1 MTEEEKRQQ
10 ANNQDR
16 TASPISRK
24 SLLEGTGVAAAALG
38 SAAILYRTGSVSRFA
53 KSLDKGYRFAKNTGK
68 TFGKLLGTEDMTI
81 DDVRLAAHK
90 IKKDWRTLSKASSKT
105 PVSLRADNPNTM
117 FALMHSL
124 ENAKTNS
131 GHIAG
136 KLFEANMLI
145 TPAKDMYFRNYHDGN
160 LNTERRFMKFIREVS
175 QSVHDEETVQTAY
188 KRAGF
193 DENQRQNAGKLVDL
207 MRANDNQTAR
217 QNFNK
222 SVREAAN
229 SAYEKLHD
237 INYLEKKWGNQSLLG
252 KGVDAITGDHGAT
265 VRDILANR
273 AKIRKSSASL
283 RKDKNGSY
291 KQNDTLDLLEEL
303 RQHYAKQGKEF
314 EERFMNLRPD
324 SGALRMSPQGELY
337 SFNAPSEI
345 MQDALSVG
353 ALTIP
358 GKILKLRDLEQAKK
372 APIMSFI
379 GSGTKDPSLAA
390 IVNPVHKDGSKNKTV
405 EGNYVR
411 ILDEVYRI
419 GDNGLEDNPVATG
432 IRAMSSRFGWAQ
444 RMQHQLAGD
453 TGFEESSHLAFRLL
467 DIGQDRDHFSGS
479 PLSGV
484 TGVVK
489 KFADK
494 DWRQN
499 VFERLLNPN
508 EDELKAFKEAI
519 ADPQANLG
527 YAVSYLDNAKR
538 AQKFL
543 KENTYSLTEDS
554 LVQLEKNTDGRAKG
568 LFNSLRRKDDQELLN
583 EILQMDPEEF
593 QNQDLKHLMSRYI
606 HDPIGTQNNMM
617 YLRTD
622 RTRLSTGGGSISDL
636 VTQDY
641 GTESADFWELLRTEV
656 GKEAFLQ
663 HAADNGDKEVLSLV
677 ESASSIL
684 PSKEATETKRLA
696 QLALFQKRTGLNDEM
711 HVAARSTNEIWD
723 EVRRIEGVMN
733 TNTDAVDQEFRKEFH
748 NMMNE
753 NISVTEARE
762 VDKDIFAPE
771 AYNTVIHTKAAV
783 SPFDVIRSLNE
794 SIKNGSTQPIK
805 DTGSLF
811 FKQFVAGRDDMENV
825 TSATYMPYFLLSR
838 LSDDMNTFGLGFS
851 RESMGS
857 VGQLATSIFTKRIL
871 PVAIGATYLEWA
883 DDTSQEITGTSISG
897 AFANGLANVDLAA
910 RKALDSFGITPWLN
924 ELKSVNPIMQYW
936 GDKTNF
942 MGYDE
947 RKKYYE
953 SGYDPQRKAPWWTF
967 GGVQEAR
974 GGEIEYWAPSFA
986 RRINSDYKDKALYD
1000 GYFDKWSHSWL
1011 PTPSNPFSPVK
1022 ALLDPYWLE
1031 EKHAD
1036 DRPYV
1041 LSAPMFAEG
1050 TPWGAVL
1057 NPTVGAILKPQ
1068 KELHPDRLRNGVDIK
1083 SALHALNEN
1092 IKAKAR
1098 DLSETNM
1105 IAVKG
1110 DTATP
1115 VRFTAFDAPTE
1126 DTKAMSV
1133 QYSPAAG
1140 GLYTSSDSYGVYS
1153 PQEDISAGFTK
1164 FSSGGG
1170 GSGAGGG
1177 SGSGSGGGG
1186 GSVAK
1191 TLLDDYGPISLTAL
1205 AKNALF
1211 SDEKFHRDGEI
1222 MQTPDGQLGVYHTP
1236 TNKAKTTRELKK
1248 ASDLSLEESLKLDAY
1263 VNGDDG
1269 SKLELAKLVH
1279 DFNPKNLLRQ
1289 QNEAIKGKAQNSD
1302 SFDESEGI
1310 ITPEK
1315 LSHFR
1320 PSQGMELLSDPDM
1333 IQELIHTGKGSDF
1346 VKEATTSARLITG
1359 IYGYMGSEA
1368 FDFGNYNEKFLANAS
1383 DMTSL
1388 SRAFWDSS
1396 IGGAGGET
1404 ADIIR
1409 RFIPDYKR
1417 GNRLNPLMN
1426 NMPDWL
1432 PDRFRYGDP
1441 FTIVK
1446 NGEMRLPG
1454 KGWESLNQL
1463 HPDQYGDYGAFDRFK
1478 ILADIAPF
1486 SPEYKMWREIA
1497 KKTVTDPAL
1506 KEEMAEI
1513 RSRVSQQG
1521 RKHDFYNYNVVG
1533 KSLDYENVTVSE
1545 VLGYGKFRSGSTI
1558 YKIAGARVLSNE
1570 NQSMS
1575 DVLGKYLHEGMT
1587 ITIAKDS
1594 DEAYQ
1599 TNNDADHTT
1608 NVAVYIDGENLA
1620 EEMIQN
1626 GDAARKKNDTS
1637 APAVLG
1643 RLSTTQRVI
1652 GYVSELVAHADL
1664 PWISDQWLRVRSPL
1678 ESYKAEQVYGTPYQS
1693 WDHPIDSFLL
1703 PAWERAIHQTGYVK
1717 TAMRMLF
1724 ENVKDMDGISKTKK
1738 HMAMMGYVFTDR
1750 GAFIGGAVANLIA
1763 PGKAKLAFPAMRIT
1777 SQLATMAH
1785 FMTGGNSMF
1794 DEITSGASIGM
1805 DVAHFFK
1812 KERGI
1817 GVAVGAAV
1825 GAAYRM
1831 LFGEKGEWI
1840 PERTKKKWEM
1850 EDYFDRLTY
1859 LKYMGLYHEAAR
1871 RAKNEEGV
1879 DVEDLSDRLEEKE
1892 SKIQQAVKRLK
1903 KLKDALR
1910 SSNDHV
1916 MNDDKKDLMK
1926 ALNKKINALGDDTTI
1941 IEGGKWTHT
1950 ALIYKQAAES
1960 TMYGI
1965 GQNSSW
1971 AQIITAL
1978 PTSDKEYFMEFVK
1991 ERDPDKRQE
2000 ILRFASPALQKA
2012 LSLAWG
2018 TDAPKTESNQEYFK
2032 KHKLPT
2038 SKWKG
2043 WTPDVDL
2050 KDVEIKTIENEGMLL
2065 SDFGFYESQL
2075 RDPEVANAPAIDYHS
2090 RDNASSVK
2098 SNIKKILSGRGL
2110 KDIDINVT
2118 SNTDIDTHR
2127 IISDIAI
2134 YTGSSKL
2141 QKMVDDSID
2150 QQTS

>member
-16 TASPISRK
+16 TASPISRR

-68 TFGKLLGTEDMTI
+68 TFGKLLGTESMTI

-90 IKKDWRTLSKASSKT
+90 IKKDWRTLSKVSSKT

-136 KLFEANMLI
+136 KLFEANMLV

-193 DENQRQNAGKLVDL
+193 DEKQRQNAGKLVDL
-207 MRANDNQTAR
+207 MRANDNQAAR

-291 KQNDTLDLLEEL
+291 KQNETLDLLEEL

-358 GKILKLRDLEQAKK
+358 GKILKLRDLEQEKK

-479 PLSGV
+479 PLSGI

-554 LVQLEKNTDGRAKG
+554 LVQLEKNADGRAKG

-622 RTRLSTGGGSISDL
+622 RTRLSTGGGSVSDL

-1164 FSSGGG
+1164 FYSGGG
-1170 GSGAGGG
+1170 GSGA
-1177 SGSGSGGGG
+1177 GGGG

-1587 ITIAKDS
+1587 VTIAKDS

-1608 NVAVYIDGENLA
+1608 NVAVYIDGNNLA

-1626 GDAARKKNDTS
+1626 GDAARKKGDTS

-1643 RLSTTQRVI
+1643 RLSTTQRTI
-1652 GYVSELVAHADL
+1652 GYISELVAHADL
-1664 PWISDQWLRVRSPL
+1664 PWISDQWLRVRTPL

-1763 PGKAKLAFPAMRIT
+1763 PGKAKLAYPAMRIT

-1831 LFGEKGEWI
+1831 LFGEKGDWI

-1871 RAKNEEGV
+1871 RAKDEEGV

-2127 IISDIAI
+2127 IISDIAV

-2141 QKMVDDSID
+2141 QKMVDNSID

>member
-16 TASPISRK
+16 TASPISRR

-68 TFGKLLGTEDMTI
+68 TFGKLLGTESMTI

-90 IKKDWRTLSKASSKT
+90 IKKDWRTLSKVSSKT

-136 KLFEANMLI
+136 KLFEANMLV

-193 DENQRQNAGKLVDL
+193 DEKQRQNAGKLVDL
-207 MRANDNQTAR
+207 MRANDNQAAR

-291 KQNDTLDLLEEL
+291 KQNETLDLLEEL

-479 PLSGV
+479 PLSGI

-554 LVQLEKNTDGRAKG
+554 LVQLEKNADGRAKG
-568 LFNSLRRKDDQELLN
+568 LFNSLRRKDDRELLD

-622 RTRLSTGGGSISDL
+622 RTRLSTGGGSVSDL
-636 VTQDY
+636 ITQDY

-883 DDTSQEITGTSISG
+883 DDTSQEVTGTSISG

-1068 KELHPDRLRNGVDIK
+1068 KELHPNRLRNGVDIK

-1098 DLSETNM
+1098 DLNETNM

-1170 GSGAGGG
+1170 GSDAGGG
-1177 SGSGSGGGG
+1177 SGSGSGGG

-1302 SFDESEGI
+1302 FFDESEGI

-1463 HPDQYGDYGAFDRFK
+1463 HPDQYGDYGTFDRFK

-1587 ITIAKDS
+1587 VTIAKDS

-1608 NVAVYIDGENLA
+1608 NVAVYIDGNNLA

-1626 GDAARKKNDTS
+1626 GDAARKKGDTS

-1643 RLSTTQRVI
+1643 RLSTTQRAI
-1652 GYVSELVAHADL
+1652 GYLSELVAHADL
-1664 PWISDQWLRVRSPL
+1664 PWISDQWLRVRTPL

-1763 PGKAKLAFPAMRIT
+1763 PGKAKLAYPAMRIT

-1831 LFGEKGEWI
+1831 FFGEKGEWI

-1871 RAKNEEGV
+1871 RAKDEEGV

-2127 IISDIAI
+2127 IISDIAV

-2141 QKMVDDSID
+2141 QKMVDNSID

>member
-16 TASPISRK
+16 TASPIGRR

-136 KLFEANMLI
+136 KLFEANMLV

-207 MRANDNQTAR
+207 MRANDNQAAR

-252 KGVDAITGDHGAT
+252 KGVDAVTGDHGAT

-479 PLSGV
+479 PLSGI

-554 LVQLEKNTDGRAKG
+554 LVQLEKNADGRAKG
-568 LFNSLRRKDDQELLN
+568 LFNSLRRKDDRELLD

-622 RTRLSTGGGSISDL
+622 RTRLSTGGGSVSDL
-636 VTQDY
+636 ITQDY

-1186 GSVAK
+1186 SVAK

-1368 FDFGNYNEKFLANAS
+1368 FDFDNYNEKFLANAS

-1497 KKTVTDPAL
+1497 KRTVTDPAL

-1587 ITIAKDS
+1587 VTIAKDS

-1608 NVAVYIDGENLA
+1608 NVAVYIDGNNLA

-1626 GDAARKKNDTS
+1626 GDAARKKGDTS

-1643 RLSTTQRVI
+1643 RLSTTQRAI
-1652 GYVSELVAHADL
+1652 GYLSELVAHADL
-1664 PWISDQWLRVRSPL
+1664 PWISDQWLRVRTPL

-1763 PGKAKLAFPAMRIT
+1763 PGKAKLAYPAMRIT

-1831 LFGEKGEWI
+1831 FFGEKGEWI

-1871 RAKNEEGV
+1871 RAKDEEGV

-1991 ERDPDKRQE
+1991 ESDPDKRQE

-2127 IISDIAI
+2127 IISDIAV

-2141 QKMVDDSID
+2141 QKMVDNSID

>member
-136 KLFEANMLI
+136 KLFEANMLV

-207 MRANDNQTAR
+207 MRANDNQAAR

-252 KGVDAITGDHGAT
+252 KSVDAITGDHGAT

-479 PLSGV
+479 PLSGI

-554 LVQLEKNTDGRAKG
+554 LVQLEKNADGRAKG
-568 LFNSLRRKDDQELLN
+568 LFNSLRRKDDRELLD

-622 RTRLSTGGGSISDL
+622 RTRLSTGGGSVSDL
-636 VTQDY
+636 ITQDY

-883 DDTSQEITGTSISG
+883 DDTSQEVTGTSISG

-1098 DLSETNM
+1098 DLNETNM

-1177 SGSGSGGGG
+1177 SGSGSGGG

-1587 ITIAKDS
+1587 VTIAKDS

-1608 NVAVYIDGENLA
+1608 NVAVYIDGNNLA

-1626 GDAARKKNDTS
+1626 GDAARKKGDTS

-1643 RLSTTQRVI
+1643 RLSTTQRTI
-1652 GYVSELVAHADL
+1652 GYISELVAHADL
-1664 PWISDQWLRVRSPL
+1664 PWISDQWLRVRTPL

-1703 PAWERAIHQTGYVK
+1703 PAWERAIHQTRYVK
-1717 TAMRMLF
+1717 IAMRMLF

-1763 PGKAKLAFPAMRIT
+1763 PGKAKLAYPAMRIT

-1831 LFGEKGEWI
+1831 FFGEKGEWI

-1871 RAKNEEGV
+1871 RAKDEEGV

-2127 IISDIAI
+2127 IISDIAV

-2141 QKMVDDSID
+2141 QKMVDNSID

>member
-16 TASPISRK
+16 TASPISRR

-136 KLFEANMLI
+136 KLFEANMLV

-207 MRANDNQTAR
+207 MRANDNQAAR

-252 KGVDAITGDHGAT
+252 KGVDAVTGDHGAT

-479 PLSGV
+479 PLSGI

-554 LVQLEKNTDGRAKG
+554 LVQLEKNADGRAKG
-568 LFNSLRRKDDQELLN
+568 LFNSLRRKDDRELLD

-622 RTRLSTGGGSISDL
+622 RTRLSTGGGSVSDL
-636 VTQDY
+636 ITQDY

-883 DDTSQEITGTSISG
+883 DDTSQEVTGTSISG

-1098 DLSETNM
+1098 DLNETNM

-1177 SGSGSGGGG
+1177 SGSGSGGG

-1587 ITIAKDS
+1587 VTIAKDS

-1608 NVAVYIDGENLA
+1608 NVAVYIDGNNLA

-1626 GDAARKKNDTS
+1626 GDAARKKGDTS

-1643 RLSTTQRVI
+1643 RLSTTQRAI
-1652 GYVSELVAHADL
+1652 GYLSELVAHADL
-1664 PWISDQWLRVRSPL
+1664 PWISDQWLRVRTPL

-1763 PGKAKLAFPAMRIT
+1763 PGKAKLAYPAMRIT

-1831 LFGEKGEWI
+1831 FFGEKGEWI

-1850 EDYFDRLTY
+1850 EYYFDRLTY

-1871 RAKNEEGV
+1871 RAKDEEGV

-1991 ERDPDKRQE
+1991 ESDPDKRQE

-2050 KDVEIKTIENEGMLL
+2050 KDVEIKTIENEGMLF

-2127 IISDIAI
+2127 IISDIAV

-2141 QKMVDDSID
+2141 QKMVDNSID

>member
-16 TASPISRK
+16 TASPISRR

-38 SAAILYRTGSVSRFA
+38 SAAILYRTGSISRFA
-53 KSLDKGYRFAKNTGK
+53 KSLDKGYRFAKNTSK
-68 TFGKLLGTEDMTI
+68 TFGKLLNTENMTI

-90 IKKDWRTLSKASSKT
+90 IKKDWRTISRETSKK
-105 PVSLRADNPNTM
+105 PISLRADNPDTM
-117 FALMHSL
+117 FALIHSM
-124 ENAKTNS
+124 ESAKTSS
-131 GHIAG
+131 GHIAN
-136 KLFEANMLI
+136 KLFQDNELV
-145 TPAKDMYFRNYHDGN
+145 TPAKDMYYRNYHDGN

-175 QSVHDEETVQTAY
+175 QGVHDEEIVQTAY

-193 DENQRQNAGKLVDL
+193 NEKQMQDAGKLVNL

-222 SVREAAN
+222 SVQEAAN

-237 INYLEKKWGNQSLLG
+237 IAYLEKRWGNQSLLS
-252 KGVDAITGDHGAT
+252 KGFSAVTGDQGAS

-283 RKDKNGSY
+283 RK
-291 KQNDTLDLLEEL
+291 KQDGTYSQNETLDLLEEL
-303 RQHYAKQGKEF
+303 RQYYAKQGKEF
-314 EERFMNLRPD
+314 EERFLNLRPD
-324 SGALRMSPQGELY
+324 SGALRVNSKGELY
-337 SFNAPSEI
+337 GFNAPSEI

-358 GKILKLRDLEQAKK
+358 GKILKLRDLEQTKK
-372 APIMSFI
+372 APVMSFI

-419 GDNGLEDNPVATG
+419 GDDGLEDSPVATG

-453 TGFEESSHLAFRLL
+453 TGYEESSHLAFRLL

-479 PLSGV
+479 PLSGI

-489 KFADK
+489 KFTDK
-494 DWRQN
+494 NWRQN
-499 VFERLLNPN
+499 VFNRLLDPN
-508 EDELKAFKEAI
+508 EEELKAFKEAA
-519 ADPQANLG
+519 ADEQANVG
-527 YAVSYLDNAKR
+527 YAISYLDNAKR

-554 LVQLEKNTDGRAKG
+554 LVQLEKNSDGRAKD
-568 LFNSLRRKDDQELLN
+568 LFISLRRKDDQELLS
-583 EILQMDPEEF
+583 EILKMDPEEF

-622 RTRLSTGGGSISDL
+622 RSRLSTGGGSVGDL
-636 VTQDY
+636 FTQDY

-663 HAADNGDKEVLSLV
+663 HAAEKGDNSVLSLI
-677 ESASSIL
+677 ENASSIL
-684 PSKEATETKRLA
+684 PQKEATETKRLA

-711 HVAARSTNEIWD
+711 HASARSTDEIWD

-733 TNTDAVDQEFRKEFH
+733 TNVDTVDQEFRKEFR

-762 VDKDIFAPE
+762 VDEDVFAPE
-771 AYNTVIHTKAAV
+771 AYNTVIHTKKMTT
-783 SPFDVIRSLNE
+783 PFDIIRGLNE
-794 SIKNGSTQPIK
+794 SIKSGSTKPVE
-805 DTGSLF
+805 DATSLF

-883 DDTSQEITGTSISG
+883 DDTSQEVTGTSISG
-897 AFANGLANVDLAA
+897 ALANGVANVDLAA

-974 GGEIEYWAPSFA
+974 GGEIEYWTPSFA

-1011 PTPSNPFSPVK
+1011 PTPSNPLSPIK

-1092 IKAKAR
+1092 IKARAR

-1140 GLYTSSDSYGVYS
+1140 GLYTSSDSYGVYT

-1170 GSGAGGG
+1170 SGGISGG
-1177 SGSGSGGGG
+1177 SGSGSGDG

-1222 MQTPDGQLGVYHTP
+1222 MQTPDGQLGAYHTP
-1236 TNKAKTTRELKK
+1236 TNKARTTRELKK

-1263 VNGDDG
+1263 INGDDG

-1454 KGWESLNQL
+1454 KGWESLNEL
-1463 HPDQYGDYGAFDRFK
+1463 HPDQYGRHTCRIK
-1478 ILADIAPF
+1478 NVRIA
-1486 SPEYKMWREIA
+1486 E
-1497 KKTVTDPAL
+1497 
-1506 KEEMAEI
+1506 
-1513 RSRVSQQG
+1513 
-1521 RKHDFYNYNVVG
+1521 N
-1533 KSLDYENVTVSE
+1533 SLE
-1545 VLGYGKFRSGSTI
+1545 LQLPI
-1558 YKIAGARVLSNE
+1558 MCSN
-1570 NQSMS
+1570 
-1575 DVLGKYLHEGMT
+1575 
-1587 ITIAKDS
+1587 
-1594 DEAYQ
+1594 
-1599 TNNDADHTT
+1599 
-1608 NVAVYIDGENLA
+1608 
-1620 EEMIQN
+1620 
-1626 GDAARKKNDTS
+1626 AA
-1637 APAVLG
+1637 
-1643 RLSTTQRVI
+1643 
-1652 GYVSELVAHADL
+1652 
-1664 PWISDQWLRVRSPL
+1664 
-1678 ESYKAEQVYGTPYQS
+1678 
-1693 WDHPIDSFLL
+1693 
-1703 PAWERAIHQTGYVK
+1703 
-1717 TAMRMLF
+1717 
-1724 ENVKDMDGISKTKK
+1724 
-1738 HMAMMGYVFTDR
+1738 
-1750 GAFIGGAVANLIA
+1750 
-1763 PGKAKLAFPAMRIT
+1763 
-1777 SQLATMAH
+1777 
-1785 FMTGGNSMF
+1785 
-1794 DEITSGASIGM
+1794 
-1805 DVAHFFK
+1805 
-1812 KERGI
+1812 
-1817 GVAVGAAV
+1817 
-1825 GAAYRM
+1825 
-1831 LFGEKGEWI
+1831 
-1840 PERTKKKWEM
+1840 
-1850 EDYFDRLTY
+1850 
-1859 LKYMGLYHEAAR
+1859 
-1871 RAKNEEGV
+1871 
-1879 DVEDLSDRLEEKE
+1879 
-1892 SKIQQAVKRLK
+1892 
-1903 KLKDALR
+1903 
-1910 SSNDHV
+1910 
-1916 MNDDKKDLMK
+1916 
-1926 ALNKKINALGDDTTI
+1926 
-1941 IEGGKWTHT
+1941 
-1950 ALIYKQAAES
+1950 
-1960 TMYGI
+1960 
-1965 GQNSSW
+1965 
-1971 AQIITAL
+1971 
-1978 PTSDKEYFMEFVK
+1978 
-1991 ERDPDKRQE
+1991 
-2000 ILRFASPALQKA
+2000 
-2012 LSLAWG
+2012 
-2018 TDAPKTESNQEYFK
+2018 
-2032 KHKLPT
+2032 
-2038 SKWKG
+2038 
-2043 WTPDVDL
+2043 
-2050 KDVEIKTIENEGMLL
+2050 
-2065 SDFGFYESQL
+2065 
-2075 RDPEVANAPAIDYHS
+2075 
-2090 RDNASSVK
+2090 
-2098 SNIKKILSGRGL
+2098 
-2110 KDIDINVT
+2110 
-2118 SNTDIDTHR
+2118 
-2127 IISDIAI
+2127 
-2134 YTGSSKL
+2134 
-2141 QKMVDDSID
+2141 
-2150 QQTS
+2150 